1 MGEQSK
7 LVDVAKAANVSLTT
21 ASFVINGRG
30 NVSEVIRKRVLAAVE
45 ELNYKRRR
53 KPKVSDR
60 PETYALVVDMS
71 PKWGYT
77 WIFYEPI
84 MKGLRD
90 GFSGG
95 NYTPIILPYDPEGS
109 AKRLLERLRL
119 MDCRM
124 VFVIECEDSEVIQFL
139 EENNIKVIVLND
151 SYHQNRFHTICQDD
165 VQGAYE
171 ATKYLI
177 DHGHETIWI
186 VDWSRAHAPHV
197 ATDRF
202 LGYGKALDEASIPF
216 KKSWHQS
223 LSEVSPKELSGI
235 VSKYL
240 AAKKDRPTAL
250 YVHGDYLANK
260 LQMHLM
266 REQVRV
272 PEELSI
278 IAHGDLLIYQEGDPF
293 AITTMKL
300 DTHSMGRLAAEAMIN
315 RIRSKRDDRPQ
326 SLKLR
331 SSIVERGSVRR
342 LAE

>member
-1 MGEQSK
+1 MGEESK

-30 NVSEVIRKRVLAAVE
+30 NVSEVIRKRVLAAVA

-53 KPKVSDR
+53 KPKASDR

-84 MKGLRD
+84 MKGLSD

-95 NYTPIILPYDPEGS
+95 NYTPIIVPYDPETS
-109 AKRLLERLRL
+109 AKQLLERLRQ

-124 VFVIECEDSEVIQFL
+124 VFVIECENSEVIQFL
-139 EENNIKVIVLND
+139 EDNNIKVIVLND
-151 SYHQNRFHTICQDD
+151 SIHQNRFHTICQDD

-177 DHGHETIWI
+177 DHGHRKIWI
-186 VDWSRAHAPHV
+186 VDWNRAHAPHV
-197 ATDRF
+197 TTDRF

-223 LSEVSPKELSGI
+223 LSSVSPKELGRI
-235 VSKYL
+235 VSKIVS
-240 AAKKDRPTAL
+240 AKDDRPTAL
-250 YVHGDYLANK
+250 YVHGDYMANK
-260 LQMHLM
+260 LLMYLM
-266 REQVRV
+266 REGIQV
-272 PEELSI
+272 PEDLSV
-278 IAHGDLLIYQEGDPF
+278 IAHGDLLIYQEEDPF

-315 RIRSKRDDRPQ
+315 RIRSKSDDHAQ

-331 SSIVERGSVRR
+331 STIVERGSVVRI
-342 LAE
+342 